1 MLAFSS
7 LGLACLALLSV
18 ARAAPLEG
26 TPTGELAKRFV
37 PSAANTCY
45 YTCPPLNGMASDGNY
60 VIGAQTY
67 CT

>member
-18 ARAAPLEG
+18 ACAAPLEG

-45 YTCPPLNGMASDGNY
+45 YTCPDLNGVASDENY
-60 VIGAQTY
+60 VIGSQTL
-67 CT
+67 CK